1 MHWVLFRV
9 RNNRTLLALVSAL
22 ATALSLVAATSARA
36 DNSNIRIAIAYDI
49 GGRGDNGVND
59 AVSAGIT
66 TAMNRFNL
74 SPLQIREI
82 TTLGTESD
90 REARLI
96 FLAKAGYNL
105 IIAVG
110 NGYETA
116 LKAVAPT
123 YASIQFAI
131 IGSAN
136 VPLINVTNIDFAEN
150 QGAYLAGVLAAK
162 SSASGKVGFIG
173 DTSPTNAQNLKAFT
187 SGVASVSKKVVVSPT
202 VLTAQSNSVAAIR
215 PIVTKMVAAKV
226 DQLFSVWNS
235 TGDVLTSALALNT
248 TKHPVQLIGL
258 SPVQYFLR
266 APNAH
271 TVVAAAITEDYA
283 RATVDLIFAAIRGN
297 TLSDILDS
305 SAGVYG
311 HRYSLSDGGMGFAM
325 YSRSAVAAR
334 PAIVSAESLLRAGKA
349 KL

>member
-1 MHWVLFRV
+1 MHSVLFRV
-9 RNNRTLLALVSAL
+9 HKARTPLALLLALVA
-22 ATALSLVAATSARA
+22 ALSLFTAASARA
-36 DNSNIRIAIAYDI
+36 DSSNIRIAIAYDI

-82 TTLGTESD
+82 ATLGTESD
-90 REARLI
+90 REARLT
-96 FLAKAGYNL
+96 FLAQAGYNL

-110 NGYETA
+110 DGYETA

-123 YASIQFAI
+123 YASVQFAI

-162 SSASGKVGFIG
+162 SSVSGKIGFIG
-173 DTSPTNAQNLKAFT
+173 DAAPTNSLNLRAFT
-187 SGVASVSKKVVVSPT
+187 AGAASISKKVSVSQT
-202 VLTAQSNSVAAIR
+202 LLTAQANSVDAIR
-215 PIVTKMVAAKV
+215 LVIAKMVAAKV
-226 DQLFSVWNS
+226 DQLFSIWNS
-235 TGDVLTSALALNT
+235 TGDVLTSALAFNT
-248 TKHPVQLIGL
+248 AKHPVQLIGL

-266 APNAH
+266 APNAN
-271 TVVAAAITEDYA
+271 TVVTAAITEDYA
-283 RATVDLIFAAIRGN
+283 RATVDLIVAAIRGN

-305 SAGVYG
+305 NAGVYG
-311 HRYSLSDGGMGFAM
+311 HRYSLSDGGMGFAL
-325 YSRSAVAAR
+325 YSKSAIAAR
-334 PAIVSAESLLRAGKA
+334 STIVSAESLIRAGKA